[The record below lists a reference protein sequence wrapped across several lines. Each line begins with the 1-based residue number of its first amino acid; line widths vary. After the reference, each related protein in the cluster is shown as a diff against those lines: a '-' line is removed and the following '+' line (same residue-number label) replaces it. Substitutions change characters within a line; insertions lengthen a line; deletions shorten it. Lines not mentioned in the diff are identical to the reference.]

1 MEKNKLEKTQI
12 IAEIAN
18 SHQGKPSNAIKLAN
32 KCIEAGAD
40 AVKFQIYSAKELL
53 HSAHPRYKHFYK
65 QSFSPVQWTNIFK
78 KINRK
83 KTKIFCDVFGE
94 DSFKIAYNNKV
105 DGLKYILRI

>member
-83 KTKIFCDVFGE
+83 KLKYFAMYLEKILLKSHIIIKLM
-94 DSFKIAYNNKV
+94 DS
-105 DGLKYILRI
+105 KYILRI